1 MRAFSAVPSGLDSR
15 LEADPRLE
23 SLGYFQK
30 SLRDTP
36 KSEMLSSSL
45 LCHFLAWQRRRLPHF
60 KFVIHPTAIVHS
72 KAKLDGTTRVGPY
85 AVIDEGVEI
94 GPHCIIGP
102 WVYITGLTSIGAHN
116 HFFAGCII
124 GEAPQDLKYQGEPTR
139 LRIGSYNF
147 VREHVTVHRSNQPA
161 EETVIGSHNFLM
173 QHSHVAHN
181 DALGDHVILAG
192 GALLAGHVSVADHVL
207 ISGNCL
213 VHQFVRVGT
222 LALMQGGSAISKD
235 LPPCT
240 VARGYNRICGLNVV
254 GLRRAGFSGE
264 ERLELK
270 RLYHLR
276 FRSGQKLA
284 TALSAS
290 RLEFTSAPAGVLLE
304 FLASAKR
311 GICPDTGSTANQD
324 EE

>member
-1 MRAFSAVPSGLDSR
+1 MS
-15 LEADPRLE
+15 
-23 SLGYFQK
+23 
-30 SLRDTP
+30 
-36 KSEMLSSSL
+36 
-45 LCHFLAWQRRRLPHF
+45 HFYS
-60 KFVIHPTAIVHS
+60 VIHPTAVLHP
-72 KAKLDGTTRVGPY
+72 KAKLDPSVRVGPY
-85 AVIDEGVEI
+85 AVIDEDVEI
-94 GPHCIIGP
+94 GHNCIGGPH
-102 WVYITGLTSIGAHN
+102 VYLTGCATIGAHN
-116 HFFAGCII
+116 HFFAGCVI
-124 GEAPQDLKYQGEPTR
+124 GEAPQDLKYKDEPTG
-139 LRIGSYNF
+139 LRIGDHNVF
-147 VREHVTVHRSNQPA
+147 REHVTVHRSNNVS
-161 EETVIGSHNFLM
+161 ENTVIGSHNFLM

-181 DALGDHVILAG
+181 AIVSDYVILAG
-192 GALLAGHVSVADHVL
+192 GALLAGHVRVGERAF

-213 VHQFVRVGT
+213 VHQFVRVGA

-235 LPPCT
+235 LPPYT
-240 VARGYNRICGLNVV
+240 VARGDNGICGLNAV

-270 RLYHLR
+270 RLYHLL

-284 TALSAS
+284 TALAAA